1 MYDTSPNDDLQNLEI
16 EFCKLSELFY
26 KSINDLKN
34 YAPFVTN
41 SGEENLEKSNINTE
55 RVQFEQIPD
64 YEEKKNNYTQLVEQ
78 NATQMNTLFD
88 NIGNMI
94 HNLTQ
99 REEFKSTDT
108 ELNNK
113 LKDLKE
119 SNDQKALRIKE
130 KINYIEGLVNRV
142 KTDNDINT
150 QINKKENDH
159 DLFDDLEL

>member
-1 MYDTSPNDDLQNLEI
+1 
-16 EFCKLSELFY
+16 
-26 KSINDLKN
+26 
-34 YAPFVTN
+34 
-41 SGEENLEKSNINTE
+41 
-55 RVQFEQIPD
+55 
-64 YEEKKNNYTQLVEQ
+64 
-78 NATQMNTLFD
+78 
-88 NIGNMI
+88 MI

-119 SNDQKALRIKE
+119 SNDQKAMRIKE

>member
-1 MYDTSPNDDLQNLEI
+1 M
-16 EFCKLSELFY
+16 
-26 KSINDLKN
+26 
-34 YAPFVTN
+34 N
-41 SGEENLEKSNINTE
+41 S
-55 RVQFEQIPD
+55 
-64 YEEKKNNYTQLVEQ
+64 
-78 NATQMNTLFD
+78 LFD

-119 SNDQKALRIKE
+119 SNDQKAMRIKE